1 VTTTTTTKARHG
13 QGDTEEYRQER
24 DHPSTAIMAMDGA
37 GGLALLKIFAPQIP
51 GLAYAALRHATG
63 SSVTSA
69 HWDFRTE
76 MTVSFLRKLITS
88 KGGAAP
94 QVGKIQAMSKQDRP
108 VKGKIWTAKS
118 VFAKPAENDVQKLV
132 LKAVEDMKLGE
143 ISYTKPESADIPF
156 EWTGYRSDATDDEP
170 LPKISEEEKYK
181 RLMKEPTRSSAT
193 TILYFHG
200 GAYYLCGAPTH
211 RGLCAAL
218 AKGCKGRVVSVEYRL
233 APQTAFPGQ
242 LLDAFTSYLSL
253 LYPPPGSFHE
263 AVRAKEI
270 VLGGD
275 SAGGN
280 LSMALLQLLLQ
291 LHRSSSGVPVVKFH
305 GRDVHVPLPAG
316 CSANSGWLDVTRSF
330 PSITSNADFD
340 YLPGPDM
347 DDAVSEFPAD
357 DIWPTNPPRGDL
369 FCDLSLLDHPLVSP
383 VTAADWSQSP
393 PLWMCAGREM
403 LYDEVVSVASRAAQ
417 QGVKVQFELYEAMPH
432 CFQLLMPWR
441 KNSERCFAD
450 WGEFARKCVEDPQSL
465 KTFGRVVK
473 AKGGLDDDL
482 DVKTLGTI
490 GLEEARR
497 LTGEAKERR
506 LKGYEKEGKAMP
518 KPSI

>member
-1 VTTTTTTKARHG
+1 
-13 QGDTEEYRQER
+13 
-24 DHPSTAIMAMDGA
+24 MAMDGA
-37 GGLALLKIFAPQIP
+37 GGMALLKIVAPQIP
-51 GLAYAALRHATG
+51 GLAFAALRHSFG
-63 SSVTSA
+63 SSPTSA
-69 HWDFRTE
+69 YWDLRTE
-76 MTVSFLRKLITS
+76 MTVSFLRRLITS
-88 KGGAAP
+88 KGGTPP
-94 QVGKIQAMSKQDRP
+94 QVGKMQAMSKQDRP
-108 VKGKIWTAKS
+108 VKGKLWVAKS
-118 VFAKPAENDVQKLV
+118 HFPKPAEDDVQQLV
-132 LKAVEDMKLGE
+132 LKAVQDMKEGE
-143 ISYTKPESADIPF
+143 VSYTIPGSADIPF
-156 EWTGYRSDATDDEP
+156 EWTGYRSDAAEDEP

-200 GAYYLCGAPTH
+200 GAYYLCGASTH

-253 LYPPPGSFHE
+253 LYPPPGSFHG
-263 AVRAKEI
+263 AVRAEEI

-291 LHRSSSGVPVVKFH
+291 LHRSASGVPVVKFN

-316 CSANSGWLDVTRSF
+316 ASANSGWLDITRSF
-330 PSITSNADFD
+330 PSISGNAEFD
-340 YLPGPDM
+340 YLPGPNM

-383 VTAADWSQSP
+383 VAAPDWSQSP

-417 QGVKVQFELYEAMPH
+417 QGVKVQFEMYEAMPH

-441 KNSERCFAD
+441 ANSERCFAD
-450 WGEFARKCVEDPQSL
+450 WGEFARRCVEDPQSL
-465 KTFGRVVK
+465 KTVGRVVK
-473 AKGGLDDDL
+473 AKGGPDDSL
-482 DVKTLGTI
+482 DVASLSNI
-490 GLEEARR
+490 DLA
-497 LTGEAKERR
+497 EAKRLIKEAKIRR